1 MSVDGN
7 TPDQAVGQPDPE
19 ADDAPRRSWLG
30 RHGPQTLVGA
40 LIVAVVGSGVGGLV
54 TSLTSSDGDDAKT
67 HPPAASA
74 APASAAL
81 PACFNATCT
90 GVDPKDSG
98 CGDGAV
104 TIADDW
110 VSTMHV
116 EIRYSSRC
124 QVVWGKLT
132 GAQVGDTMEIA
143 TSPSQRQR
151 ATVITGHTKYT
162 PMLPVGRQFSTQV
175 SAVSVKGD
183 REHDIPAGY
192 ALRVGANQDD
202 INASTGRRQPS
213 QGAK

>member
-1 MSVDGN
+1 MTNDG
-7 TPDQAVGQPDPE
+7 
-19 ADDAPRRSWLG
+19 DAPDRSPDRSADRQGSWLG

-40 LIVAVVGSGVGGLV
+40 LIIAVVGSVAGALA
-54 TSLTSSDGDDAKT
+54 TSLTGGDGGDGDTRAR
-67 HPPAASA
+67 AAEVSA
-74 APASAAL
+74 APASAAA
-81 PACFNATCT
+81 PSCFNATCT
-90 GVDPKDSG
+90 GVDPKDAG

-110 VSTMHV
+110 VSTMHL

-143 TSPSQRQR
+143 TSPTQRQR
-151 ATVITGHTKYT
+151 AVVVSGHTKYT

-183 REHDIPAGY
+183 PEHDIPAGY
-192 ALRVGANQDD
+192 TLRVGADHNDRD
-202 INASTGRRQPS
+202 GAS
-213 QGAK
+213 AKPTH